1 MNRSMTM
8 TRLFATWLALM
19 LTALVPAQAED
30 ELLRAEEAFTF
41 DVSEDAGEIVV
52 DWRVVDGYYLYK
64 EKIEFSLED
73 SNATLEAP
81 FLPRGVDY
89 SDEFFGEQQ
98 IYTDDFQARL
108 PYSGDAGNA
117 TLVIRSQGCSKSFGI
132 CFPPTTQ
139 RATLTLASTALTA
152 PAPAKS
158 LPFGGP
164 SADDFLPPD
173 QAFQP
178 RVTRVSGDS
187 LEIGFQV
194 APGYY
199 LYSES
204 IKAEFGSADYAP
216 GQLGLPAGEPKS
228 DEYFGDTTVYY
239 DAAFITVPLI
249 RSAAEA
255 SVQQLTLSYQGCAED
270 GICYPVMSQTFDI
283 SVPAGSIT
291 VADAS
296 GAAAAANPGPVSEQ
310 SRLAS
315 LISGGNMLGVLGTF
329 FALGLLLSLTPCVLP
344 MVPILSGIISGEG
357 ENTSAGRGFFL
368 ALLYVLGMAL
378 TYTSAGALFAYF
390 GGTQAATFFQQPWI
404 LITFAGLFVVL
415 AMSMFGLFELQ
426 MPSAIQSKVA
436 TISNDQ
442 KSGTAVGAFVMGSLS
457 SLVVTACVAPP
468 LVAALAVIAET
479 GNVARGSSALF
490 AMSMGMG
497 TPLLIVGASAGRLL
511 PKVGPWME
519 TVKQTFGFIM
529 LGVAIYMLSRLSS
542 LIPGA
547 VIMLAWAVLI
557 VVAAIFL
564 GAMTPL
570 TPESSGGRR
579 VGKAV
584 TVLGALYGAMLFVG
598 GLAGGEDPLQP
609 FKGSVLAQAGGGAAE
624 SHELEFVRIKSVA
637 DLDRAVA
644 DASANGRPVMLDF
657 YADWCASC
665 KEMEKYT
672 FTDAQVGD
680 VLSNT
685 ILLQADVTANDD
697 ADQALMARFG
707 LFGPPAI
714 IFFGPDGV
722 ERPGYQIAGYMKA
735 PKFAS
740 HAREAIA
747 GAGPNTTTAQR

>member
-1 MNRSMTM
+1 MTM

-64 EKIEFSLED
+64 EKIEFSLEE

-108 PYSGDAGNA
+108 PYTGDAGNA

-139 RATLTLASTALTA
+139 RAALTLASNA
-152 PAPAKS
+152 PAAAQA

-164 SADDFLPPD
+164 GADEFLPPE

-178 RVTRVSGDS
+178 RVTRVAGDS
-187 LEIGFQV
+187 LEVGFQV

-204 IKAEFGSADYAP
+204 IKAEFGSTDYAP
-216 GQLGLPAGEPKS
+216 GTLGLPSGEPKT
-228 DEYFGDTTVYY
+228 DEYYGDTTVYY
-239 DAAFITVPLI
+239 DAAFVTIPLL

-283 SVPAGSIT
+283 NVPAGSIT
-291 VADAS
+291 VSDAS
-296 GAAAAANPGPVSEQ
+296 GAAAAAAANPGPVSEQ

-426 MPSAIQSKVA
+426 MPSVIQSKVA

-479 GNVARGSSALF
+479 GDVARGASALF

-519 TVKQTFGFIM
+519 TVKQTFGFVM
-529 LGVAIYMLSRLSS
+529 LGVAIYMLSRLPS
-542 LIPGA
+542 LIPA
-547 VIMLAWAVLI
+547 EVIMLTWAVLI

-584 TVLGALYGAMLFVG
+584 TVLGALYGAMLFIG
-598 GLAGGEDPLQP
+598 GLAGGKDPLQP
-609 FKGSVLAQAGGGAAE
+609 FKGSVLAQTGGGAVE
-624 SHELEFVRIKSVA
+624 SRELEFVKIKTVE

-644 DASANGRPVMLDF
+644 DASANGKAVMLDF

-672 FTDAQVGD
+672 FTDAEVND
-680 VLSNT
+680 VLANS
-685 ILLQADVTANDD
+685 LLLKADVTANDD
-697 ADQALMARFG
+697 ADKALMQRFG
-707 LFGPPAI
+707 IVGPPSI
-714 IFFGPDGV
+714 IFFGPDGQ
-722 ERPGYQIAGYMKA
+722 ERPGYQVVGYMKA
-735 PKFAS
+735 PKFAT
-740 HAREAIA
+740 HVRQAIA
-747 GAGPNTTTAQR
+747 VGGASATTAQR

>member
-19 LTALVPAQAED
+19 LVALVPAQAQD
-30 ELLRAEEAFTF
+30 DLLRAEEAFTF
-41 DVSEDAGEIVV
+41 AVSEDGGEIVV

-64 EKIEFSLED
+64 EKLEISLED
-73 SNATLEAP
+73 SSATLEEP

-98 IYTDDFQARL
+98 IYTDDFQVRL
-108 PYSGDAGNA
+108 PYAGDAGAA
-117 TLVIRSQGCSKSFGI
+117 TLVIRSQGCSKSYGI

-139 RATLTLASTALTA
+139 RATLTLASNA
-152 PAPAKS
+152 PAAARS

-164 SADDFLPPD
+164 SPDDFLPPE

-178 RVTRVSGDS
+178 RVTRVGGDS
-187 LEIGFQV
+187 LEVGFQV

-204 IKAEFGSADYAP
+204 IKAEFGSADYASGP
-216 GQLGLPAGEPKS
+216 LALPPGEPKS

-239 DAAFITVPLI
+239 NAAFITVPLI

-270 GICYPVMSQTFDI
+270 GICYPVMSRTFDI

-291 VADAS
+291 VGDAS
-296 GAAAAANPGPVSEQ
+296 GAAAANPGPVSEQ

-315 LISGGNMLGVLGTF
+315 LISGGNLIVVLGTF
-329 FALGLLLSLTPCVLP
+329 FGLGLLLSLTPCVLP

-378 TYTSAGALFAYF
+378 TYTVAGAAFAAF

-426 MPSAIQSKVA
+426 MPSAIQSRIA

-479 GNVARGSSALF
+479 GDVARGASALF

-497 TPLLIVGASAGRLL
+497 TPLLLVGASAGRLM

-529 LGVAIYMLSRLSS
+529 LGVAIYMLSRL
-542 LIPGA
+542 LPGE

-579 VGKAV
+579 VGKAI
-584 TVLGALYGAMLFVG
+584 TVLGALYGATLFIG

-609 FKGSVLAQAGGGAAE
+609 FKGSVLAQAGGAAAE
-624 SHELEFVRIKSVA
+624 SHELEFVRIKTVE

-657 YADWCASC
+657 YADWCPSC

-685 ILLQADVTANDD
+685 ILLQADVTANDA
-697 ADQALMARFG
+697 ADKALLDRFG
-707 LFGPPAI
+707 LYGPPSI

-722 ERPGYQIAGYMKA
+722 ERPGYQVVGYMKA

-747 GAGPNTTTAQR
+747 GAGPNTATAQR

>member
-1 MNRSMTM
+1 MTM

-64 EKIEFSLED
+64 EKIEFSLEE

-108 PYSGDAGNA
+108 PYTGDAGNA

-139 RATLTLASTALTA
+139 RAALTLASNA
-152 PAPAKS
+152 PAAAQA

-164 SADDFLPPD
+164 GADEFLPPE

-178 RVTRVSGDS
+178 RVTRVGGDS
-187 LEIGFQV
+187 LEVGFQV

-204 IKAEFGSADYAP
+204 IKAEFGSTDYAP
-216 GQLGLPAGEPKS
+216 GTLGLPSGEPKT
-228 DEYFGDTTVYY
+228 DEYYGDTTVYY
-239 DAAFITVPLI
+239 DAAFVTIPLLRI
-249 RSAAEA
+249 AAEA

-270 GICYPVMSQTFDI
+270 GICYPVMSQTFNI
-283 SVPAGSIT
+283 NVPAGSIT
-291 VADAS
+291 VSDAS
-296 GAAAAANPGPVSEQ
+296 GAAAAAAANPGPVSEQ
-310 SRLAS
+310 SRLALLS
-315 LISGGNMLGVLGTF
+315 SGGNMLGVLGTF

-479 GNVARGSSALF
+479 GDVARGASALF

-519 TVKQTFGFIM
+519 TVKQTFGFVM
-529 LGVAIYMLSRLSS
+529 LGVAIYMLSRLPS
-542 LIPGA
+542 LIPA
-547 VIMLAWAVLI
+547 EVIMLAWAVLI

-584 TVLGALYGAMLFVG
+584 TVLGALYGAMLFIG
-598 GLAGGEDPLQP
+598 GLAGGKDPLQP
-609 FKGSVLAQAGGGAAE
+609 FKGSVLAQTGGGAVE
-624 SHELEFVRIKSVA
+624 SRELEFVKIKTVE

-644 DASANGRPVMLDF
+644 DASANGKAVMLDF
-657 YADWCASC
+657 YADWCPSC

-672 FTDAQVGD
+672 FTDAEVND
-680 VLSNT
+680 VLANS
-685 ILLQADVTANDD
+685 LLLKADVTANDD
-697 ADQALMARFG
+697 ADKALMRRFG
-707 LFGPPAI
+707 IVGPPSI
-714 IFFGPDGV
+714 IFFGPDGQ
-722 ERPGYQIAGYMKA
+722 ERPGYQVVGYMKA
-735 PKFAS
+735 PKFAT
-740 HAREAIA
+740 HVRQAIA
-747 GAGPNTTTAQR
+747 VGGASATTAQR

>member
-1 MNRSMTM
+1 MTM

-64 EKIEFSLED
+64 EKIEFSLEE

-108 PYSGDAGNA
+108 PYTGDAGNA

-139 RATLTLASTALTA
+139 RAALTLASNA
-152 PAPAKS
+152 PAAAQA

-164 SADDFLPPD
+164 GADEFLPPE

-178 RVTRVSGDS
+178 RVTRVGGDS
-187 LEIGFQV
+187 LEVGFQV

-204 IKAEFGSADYAP
+204 IKAEFGSTDYAP
-216 GQLGLPAGEPKS
+216 GTLGLPSGEPKT
-228 DEYFGDTTVYY
+228 DEYYGDTTVYY
-239 DAAFITVPLI
+239 DAAFVTIPLL

-283 SVPAGSIT
+283 NVPAGSIT
-291 VADAS
+291 VSDAS
-296 GAAAAANPGPVSEQ
+296 GAAAAAAANPGPVSEQ

-479 GNVARGSSALF
+479 GDVARGASALF

-519 TVKQTFGFIM
+519 TVKQTFGFVM
-529 LGVAIYMLSRLSS
+529 LGVAIYMLSRLQS
-542 LIPGA
+542 LIPA
-547 VIMLAWAVLI
+547 EVIMLAWAVLI

-584 TVLGALYGAMLFVG
+584 TVLGALYGAMLFIG
-598 GLAGGEDPLQP
+598 GLAGGKDPLQP
-609 FKGSVLAQAGGGAAE
+609 FKGSVLAQTGGGAVE
-624 SHELEFVRIKSVA
+624 SRELEFVKIKTVE

-644 DASANGRPVMLDF
+644 DASANGKAVMLDF
-657 YADWCASC
+657 YADWCPSC

-672 FTDAQVGD
+672 FTDAEVND
-680 VLSNT
+680 VLANS
-685 ILLQADVTANDD
+685 LLLKADVTANDD
-697 ADQALMARFG
+697 ADKALMRRFG
-707 LFGPPAI
+707 IVGPPSI
-714 IFFGPDGV
+714 IFFGPDGQ
-722 ERPGYQIAGYMKA
+722 ERPGYQVVGYMKA
-735 PKFAS
+735 PKFAT
-740 HAREAIA
+740 HVRQAIA
-747 GAGPNTTTAQR
+747 VGGASATTAQR

>member
-1 MNRSMTM
+1 MTM

-64 EKIEFSLED
+64 EKIEFSLEE

-108 PYSGDAGNA
+108 PYTGDAGNA

-139 RATLTLASTALTA
+139 RAALTLASNA
-152 PAPAKS
+152 PAAAQA

-164 SADDFLPPD
+164 GADEFLPPE

-178 RVTRVSGDS
+178 RVTRVGGDS
-187 LEIGFQV
+187 LEVGFQV

-204 IKAEFGSADYAP
+204 IKAEFGSTDYAP
-216 GQLGLPAGEPKS
+216 GTLGLPSGEPKT
-228 DEYFGDTTVYY
+228 DEYYGDTTVYY
-239 DAAFITVPLI
+239 DAAFVTIPLLRI
-249 RSAAEA
+249 AAEA

-270 GICYPVMSQTFDI
+270 GSCYPVMSQTFNI
-283 SVPAGSIT
+283 NVPAGSIT
-291 VADAS
+291 VSDAS
-296 GAAAAANPGPVSEQ
+296 GAAAAAAANPGPVSEQ
-310 SRLAS
+310 SRLALLS
-315 LISGGNMLGVLGTF
+315 SGGNMLGVLGTF

-479 GNVARGSSALF
+479 GDVARGASALF

-519 TVKQTFGFIM
+519 TVKQTIGFVM
-529 LGVAIYMLSRLSS
+529 LGVAIYMLSRLPS
-542 LIPGA
+542 LIPA
-547 VIMLAWAVLI
+547 EVIMLAWAVLI

-584 TVLGALYGAMLFVG
+584 TVLGALYGAMLFIG
-598 GLAGGEDPLQP
+598 GLAGGKDPLQP
-609 FKGSVLAQAGGGAAE
+609 FKGSVLAQTGGGAVE
-624 SHELEFVRIKSVA
+624 SRELEFVKIKTVE

-644 DASANGRPVMLDF
+644 DASANGKAVMLDF
-657 YADWCASC
+657 YADWCPSC

-672 FTDAQVGD
+672 FTDAEVND
-680 VLSNT
+680 VLANS
-685 ILLQADVTANDD
+685 LLLKADVTANDD
-697 ADQALMARFG
+697 ADKALMRRFG
-707 LFGPPAI
+707 IVGPPSI
-714 IFFGPDGV
+714 IFFGPDGQ
-722 ERPGYQIAGYMKA
+722 ERPGYQVVGYMKA
-735 PKFAS
+735 PKFAT
-740 HAREAIA
+740 HVRQAIA
-747 GAGPNTTTAQR
+747 VGGASATTAQR

>member
-1 MNRSMTM
+1 MTM

-64 EKIEFSLED
+64 EKIEFSLEE

-108 PYSGDAGNA
+108 PYTGDAGNA

-139 RATLTLASTALTA
+139 RAALTLASNA
-152 PAPAKS
+152 PAAAQA

-164 SADDFLPPD
+164 GADEFLPPE

-178 RVTRVSGDS
+178 RVTRVGGDS
-187 LEIGFQV
+187 LEVGFQV

-204 IKAEFGSADYAP
+204 IKAEFGSTDYAP
-216 GQLGLPAGEPKS
+216 GTLGLPSGEPKT
-228 DEYFGDTTVYY
+228 DEYYGDTTVYY
-239 DAAFITVPLI
+239 DAAFVTIPLL

-283 SVPAGSIT
+283 NVPAGSIT
-291 VADAS
+291 VSDAS
-296 GAAAAANPGPVSEQ
+296 GAAAAAAANPGPVSEQ

-415 AMSMFGLFELQ
+415 AMSMVGLFELQ

-479 GNVARGSSALF
+479 GDVARGASALF

-519 TVKQTFGFIM
+519 TVKQTFGFVM
-529 LGVAIYMLSRLSS
+529 LGVAIYMLSRLPS
-542 LIPGA
+542 LIPA
-547 VIMLAWAVLI
+547 EVIMLAWAVLI

-584 TVLGALYGAMLFVG
+584 TVLGALYGAMLFIG
-598 GLAGGEDPLQP
+598 GLAGGKDPLQP
-609 FKGSVLAQAGGGAAE
+609 FKGSVLAQTGGGAVE
-624 SHELEFVRIKSVA
+624 SRELEFVKIKTVE

-644 DASANGRPVMLDF
+644 DASANGKAVMLDF
-657 YADWCASC
+657 YADWCPSC

-672 FTDAQVGD
+672 FTDAEVND
-680 VLSNT
+680 VLANS
-685 ILLQADVTANDD
+685 LLLKADVTANDD
-697 ADQALMARFG
+697 ADKALMRRFG
-707 LFGPPAI
+707 IVGPPSI
-714 IFFGPDGV
+714 IFFGPDGQ
-722 ERPGYQIAGYMKA
+722 ERPGYQVVGYMKA
-735 PKFAS
+735 PKFAT
-740 HAREAIA
+740 HVRQAIA
-747 GAGPNTTTAQR
+747 VGGASATTAQR

>member
-1 MNRSMTM
+1 MTM

-64 EKIEFSLED
+64 EKIEFSLEE

-108 PYSGDAGNA
+108 PYTGDAGNA

-139 RATLTLASTALTA
+139 RAALTLASNA
-152 PAPAKS
+152 PAAAQA

-164 SADDFLPPD
+164 GADEFLPPE

-178 RVTRVSGDS
+178 RVTRVGGDS
-187 LEIGFQV
+187 LEVGFQV

-204 IKAEFGSADYAP
+204 IKAEFGSTDYAP
-216 GQLGLPAGEPKS
+216 GTLGLPSGEPKT
-228 DEYFGDTTVYY
+228 DEYYGDTTVYY
-239 DAAFITVPLI
+239 DAAFVTIPLLRI
-249 RSAAEA
+249 AAEA

-270 GICYPVMSQTFDI
+270 GICYPVMSQTFNI
-283 SVPAGSIT
+283 NVPAGSIT
-291 VADAS
+291 VSDAS
-296 GAAAAANPGPVSEQ
+296 GAAAAAASTPGPVSEQ
-310 SRLAS
+310 SRLALLS
-315 LISGGNMLGVLGTF
+315 SGGNMLGVLGTF

-479 GNVARGSSALF
+479 GDVARGASALF

-519 TVKQTFGFIM
+519 TVKQTFGFVM
-529 LGVAIYMLSRLSS
+529 LGVAIYMLSRLPS
-542 LIPGA
+542 LIPA
-547 VIMLAWAVLI
+547 EVIMLAWAVLI

-584 TVLGALYGAMLFVG
+584 TVLGALYGAMLFIG
-598 GLAGGEDPLQP
+598 GLAGGKDPLQP
-609 FKGSVLAQAGGGAAE
+609 FKGSVLAQTGGGAVE
-624 SHELEFVRIKSVA
+624 SRELEFVKIKTVE

-644 DASANGRPVMLDF
+644 DASANGKAVMLDF
-657 YADWCASC
+657 YADWCPSC

-672 FTDAQVGD
+672 FTDAEVND
-680 VLSNT
+680 VLANS
-685 ILLQADVTANDD
+685 LLLKADVTANDD
-697 ADQALMARFG
+697 ADKALMRRFG
-707 LFGPPAI
+707 IVGPPSI
-714 IFFGPDGV
+714 IFFGPDGQ
-722 ERPGYQIAGYMKA
+722 ERPGYQVVGYMKA
-735 PKFAS
+735 PKFAT
-740 HAREAIA
+740 HVRQAIA
-747 GAGPNTTTAQR
+747 VGGASATTAQR